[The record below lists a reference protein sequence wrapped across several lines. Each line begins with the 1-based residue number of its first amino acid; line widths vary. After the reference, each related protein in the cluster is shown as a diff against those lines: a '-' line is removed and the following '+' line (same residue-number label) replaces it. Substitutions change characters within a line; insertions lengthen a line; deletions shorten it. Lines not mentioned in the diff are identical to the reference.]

1 MRHTFGYKLKP
12 MKMKNFKKQV
22 AALSVII
29 AVIVFGLTP
38 NELKAQAIYKLSAGK
53 DVKIDVLGSS
63 NVHDWTMTSSAMESQ
78 GDFKFEGGNL
88 HSLLS
93 FSFSLDARSL
103 KSDHESMDN
112 RTYKTIKADQ
122 YPKITYKLNSATVT
136 QVQKNKYSIKTT
148 GNLIIAGASQT
159 IVMIVTAIVNPDNTI
174 NCTGSERLKL
184 TDYKIDPPSFMLGAM
199 KVKDDLTIQF
209 NLEYKNSQL
218 LSKAN

>member
-1 MRHTFGYKLKP
+1 
-12 MKMKNFKKQV
+12 MKMKNFKKQIT
-22 AALSVII
+22 AISVII
-29 AVIVFGLTP
+29 AVIVFGLIPT
-38 NELKAQAIYKLSAGK
+38 ELKAQTIYKLSTSK
-53 DVKIDVLGSS
+53 DVNINVLGSS

-78 GDFKFEGGNL
+78 GDFKFEGG
-88 HSLLS
+88 SLRSLFS
-93 FSFSLDARSL
+93 FSFSLDAKSL
-103 KSDHESMDN
+103 KSQHESMDN

-148 GNLIIAGASQT
+148 GDLTIAGASQT

-174 NCTGSERLKL
+174 NCTGSEKLKL

-209 NLEYKNSQL
+209 NLVYKNSQL